1 MRGLG
6 AAAAGVATGAFV
18 AVTLPRVGPAAA
30 ALPAAAAIGAWL
42 LLRPDVALLVLLASV
57 VLVEGDTQGI
67 LGSEER
73 FYGSVIGGLTVLD
86 FLVLVL
92 VTGVALEWFRGREP
106 STGIG
111 QQGSAT
117 GGPSSVWR
125 EDSAGAGPEAASL
138 GGPSRMARSFG
149 LGPLGWALGLLAVA
163 LAGGLLTG
171 YAAGIGMEALVPA
184 AVKIG
189 HLIVLPFAT
198 AALLRRRPA
207 LLRDVLVLAA
217 ALVAV
222 KSAAGLLLAVTGGQ
236 PVVEG
241 QAATYLEPSTN
252 WLVMTALLVGL
263 AAVLER
269 SPEGR
274 RHLWTGLPWWAL
286 ALAPLAAAGL
296 LFSYRRSFWIAAVVG
311 AAVVLVVAS
320 RRARPFLALAAV
332 ALGLALYVALSGAG
346 GTAGQ
351 SSPIVERASS
361 LRPSRLSA
369 NAEDRY
375 RLDERRNVM
384 AEIRRHPVAGLGLEV
399 PWRARHPL
407 PLEHEGGRT
416 YAHVAI
422 LYYWLKMGL
431 LGLAAYVAVVAT
443 SLLLA
448 WRVWRRA
455 AAPLHRAVGL
465 GLLAS
470 LAGLAVAETTASFTG
485 VDYRFSLLHPLA
497 LGVLAAIS
505 ARTSARST
513 TPVPTRSAG

>member
-1 MRGLG
+1 VRGLG
-6 AAAAGVATGAFV
+6 AAAAGAATGVFV
-18 AVTLPRVGPAAA
+18 AVMLPRVGPAAA
-30 ALPAAAAIGAWL
+30 VLPAAAAIGAWL

-57 VLVEGDTQGI
+57 VLVEGDTQG
-67 LGSEER
+67 LFGSEER
-73 FYGSVIGGLTVLD
+73 FYGSVIAGLTILD

-92 VTGVALEWFRGREP
+92 VAGVALEWVRDP
-106 STGIG
+106 KI
-111 QQGSAT
+111 A
-117 GGPSSVWR
+117 V
-125 EDSAGAGPEAASL
+125 A
-138 GGPSRMARSFG
+138 
-149 LGPLGWALGLLAVA
+149 LGPLGWALALLAVA
-163 LAGGLLTG
+163 LAGGLVTG
-171 YAAGIGMEALVPA
+171 YAAGIGMEVLVPA
-184 AVKIG
+184 AVKIV

-217 ALVAV
+217 ALVAI
-222 KSAAGLLLAVTGGQ
+222 KSAAGLLLAATGGQ

-263 AAVLER
+263 AAVLDR
-269 SPEGR
+269 AR
-274 RHLWTGLPWWAL
+274 LAWWAL
-286 ALAPLAAAGL
+286 ALAPLAAAAL

-311 AAVVLVVAS
+311 AAIVLVVAS

-361 LRPSRLSA
+361 LQPSRLSA

-384 AEIRRHPVAGLGLEV
+384 AEIRRHPVAGLGIEV
-399 PWRARHPL
+399 PWRARHSL

-416 YAHVAI
+416 YAHVAV
-422 LYYWLKMGL
+422 LYYWLKMGV
-431 LGLAAYVAVVAT
+431 LGLAAYVAVVVT

-470 LAGLAVAETTASFTG
+470 LAGLAVAETTASFIG